1 MRLSRSLQKAKNR
14 KLVLEKISVG
24 NDIVDNARIRTL
36 LKKFGDRFLHR
47 IFSESEIE
55 YCMQK
60 ADPVPF
66 LSGRFACKE
75 AFIKAIQ
82 LDKHEVLDLREIE
95 LFGRDSG
102 KKKLVI
108 HGRSKEMFHNKGFDS
123 ISVSISHV
131 KEYST
136 AIVVLY
142 RG

>member
-1 MRLSRSLQKAKNR
+1 M
-14 KLVLEKISVG
+14 
-24 NDIVDNARIRTL
+24 DNERIRNL
-36 LKKFGDRFLHR
+36 LGKFGDRFLKR
-47 IFSESEIE
+47 IFSESEID
-55 YCMQK
+55 YCMKK

-75 AFIKAIQ
+75 AFVKAIQ
-82 LDKHEVLDLREIE
+82 LEKSEVLDLREIE
-95 LFGRDSG
+95 LYGRDFG

-108 HGRSKEMFHNKGFDS
+108 HGRAKEMFQNKGFDS

-136 AIVVLY
+136 AIVILY